1 MAKLVK
7 CKACGADVS
16 KKAKQCP
23 QCAEPV
29 GRTQF
34 KLSHL
39 IILLA
44 FGAYMYS
51 LLNPVPDVV
60 KVAPSLP
67 TTKEAVAAKTKKL
80 LKELKAIP
88 VSDFEENL
96 KRYEVLARMHRSD
109 KKYAEKVAFYKK
121 KQERQKTIESQFSGW
136 DGEHRRLSKHIEKNL
151 KNPDSYEHVKTL
163 YVDKGDHLLLETTYR
178 GTNSFGAI
186 VTNKAYAKSSIDG
199 SQLTLIQ

>member
-1 MAKLVK
+1 MGKLIK

-23 QCAEPV
+23 QCAEPM

-39 IILLA
+39 IVLLA

-51 LLNPVPDVV
+51 LLNPVPEVV

-67 TTKEAVAAKTKKL
+67 TTKEAVAAKTKTL
-80 LKELKAIP
+80 LNELKAIP
-88 VSDFEENL
+88 VSDFKENL
-96 KRYEVLARMHRSD
+96 KRYEVLARMHRSEE
-109 KKYAEKVAFYKK
+109 KYSEKVAFYKK
-121 KQERQKTIESQFSGW
+121 KQERQETIEGQFSGW
-136 DGEHRRLSKHIEKNL
+136 NGEHRSLSRHIEKNL

-186 VTNKAYAKSSIDG
+186 VTNKAYAKVGLDG
-199 SQLTLIQ
+199 AGLTIIQ